1 MSYVEAPDDSR
12 VPALASSGTGR
23 IGGVA
28 GAVASATL
36 NDQLDVGTG
45 ASMIYRLKDSTGP
58 VVTLEYWPLA
68 VGSSCTVTWRY
79 QIS

>member
-1 MSYVEAPDDSR
+1 
-12 VPALASSGTGR
+12 
-23 IGGVA
+23 VA

>member
-1 MSYVEAPDDSR
+1 
-12 VPALASSGTGR
+12 
-23 IGGVA
+23 VA

-58 VVTLEYWPLA
+58 VVTLEY
-68 VGSSCTVTWRY
+68 
-79 QIS
+79 